1 MKEPNQALEIKPL
14 TTMRGQ
20 RNKASDHVIHLA
32 KEIGDISKY
41 KIVQENYSL
50 YDDSNMTE
58 ATFFSEL
65 NKKFQI
71 YELISYLSDDKKN
84 IAKLINPQKRFKFT
98 VRSRNYKENITLQ
111 LVSIKRENVTIKKIK
126 NKINN
131 FSILS
136 ENKNKRIGEKRQMSL
151 VVGEILIS
159 GLQDFERYHKLNPI
173 DIKISDNQIIS
184 SLSKCGK
191 YRLKITSLLLGASF
205 NQTTD
210 VIFIT
215 YNGLND
221 AKKALINGILHNI
234 LSVINLTE
242 EAILI

>member
-1 MKEPNQALEIKPL
+1 M
-14 TTMRGQ
+14 
-20 RNKASDHVIHLA
+20 
-32 KEIGDISKY
+32 
-41 KIVQENYSL
+41 
-50 YDDSNMTE
+50 
-58 ATFFSEL
+58 
-65 NKKFQI
+65 
-71 YELISYLSDDKKN
+71 
-84 IAKLINPQKRFKFT
+84 
-98 VRSRNYKENITLQ
+98 
-111 LVSIKRENVTIKKIK
+111 
-126 NKINN
+126 
-131 FSILS
+131 
-136 ENKNKRIGEKRQMSL
+136 
-151 VVGEILIS
+151 
-159 GLQDFERYHKLNPI
+159 
-173 DIKISDNQIIS
+173 S